1 MIEKLRFASVSHP
14 EGPRSVV
21 VVLPDE
27 MIGAPVGLTD
37 PWGAQQA
44 AHAGDAPEYGA
55 AAVEFS
61 TNRADSYVLSVPDSR
76 YRAHV
81 PCPVTFPSKGTL
93 VRLEVAS
100 PAVPAPPPSPAAAPL
115 SEDDALDLFL
125 ATLDEALAVLRNS
138 RCSRKEVQS

>member
-1 MIEKLRFASVSHP
+1 VKLRFASVTHP

-21 VVLPDE
+21 VVLPDDL
-27 MIGAPVGLTD
+27 IGTPVGLTD
-37 PWGAQQA
+37 PRGNQQA
-44 AHAGDAPEYGA
+44 ARAGDAPEYGA

-61 TNRADSYVLSVPDSR
+61 TNRADSYVLSVPDSS

-93 VRLEVAS
+93 VRLEVALPVG
-100 PAVPAPPPSPAAAPL
+100 PAHLPAPVSGPL

-125 ATLDEALAVLRNS
+125 SKLDEALEVLRIS
-138 RCSRKEVQS
+138 RGSREEV